1 MIQRFKSDTYYFQLE
16 MLDSIFLF
24 VCSVATLKD
33 VVSQKEKIALFFY
46 STTTFCSLFRLDDV
60 MIAIVRCKFTD
71 ACSHA
76 FFRRSALSAIT

>member
-1 MIQRFKSDTYYFQLE
+1 

-46 STTTFCSLFRLDDV
+46 STTTFVVYLD
-60 MIAIVRCKFTD
+60 
-71 ACSHA
+71 
-76 FFRRSALSAIT
+76 